1 MTLLT
6 IDGSTGEGGGQVLRT
21 SLSLSVLLNCPVQ
34 FVNIRAGRRQ
44 PGLRPQHVQAVKAAA
59 TICDAQVTGAS
70 EHSTTLLFE
79 PRNPPHAGSYRFDIG
94 TAGSV
99 TLVLQSVLVP
109 LSHAAGPS
117 RVTVTGG
124 THVAWSPPFDF
135 LKHVYLPALGP
146 LGFQAS
152 AHLDRWG
159 FYPQGGGQIDL
170 SVEPYQAPSSP
181 RPGWTFPRQQLGSL
195 HIMSAAA
202 NVGNQVTARQA
213 KQAYNRLLDAGF
225 APDLLQTRLLNPR
238 SPGPG
243 TCLFLLATYQHGQ
256 PAGFTGYGR
265 RGYPAERVADDAVD
279 AFLRHHRSDAPVD
292 PHLADQLLLPLVASG
307 HELAYVTSEITPHLM
322 TNAWV
327 IAQFLGPCVTVEGR
341 PGATGTVHIHPPT
354 GLTGRAGGQLAA
366 PPTIRQC

>member
-21 SLSLSVLLNCPVQ
+21 ALSLSVLLNRSVQ
-34 FVNIRAGRRQ
+34 LVNVRGGRRQ
-44 PGLRPQHVQAVKAAA
+44 PGLRPQHLQAVKAATA
-59 TICDAQVTGAS
+59 ICDAQVTGAR

-79 PRNPPHAGSYRFDIG
+79 PRTPPRAGSYRFDIG
-94 TAGSV
+94 TAGSA
-99 TLVLQSVLVP
+99 TLVMQSVLVP
-109 LSHAAGPS
+109 LSQAGGPS
-117 RVTVTGG
+117 QVTVTGG
-124 THVAWSPPFDF
+124 THVGWSPPFDF
-135 LKHVYLPALGP
+135 LQLVYLPALRS
-146 LGFQAS
+146 LGFRAS
-152 AHLDRWG
+152 AQLDRWG
-159 FYPQGGGQIDL
+159 FYPQGGGQIAL
-170 SVEPYQAPSSP
+170 SVEPYEAPSLP
-181 RPGWTFPRQQLGSL
+181 IPGWTQPRGQLNSL
-195 HIMSAAA
+195 HIVSAAA

-225 APDLLQTRLLNPR
+225 APNLLHTRLVNPR

-292 PHLADQLLLPLVASG
+292 PHLADQLLLPLVSTG
-307 HELAYVTSEITPHLM
+307 RELTYVTSEITPHLL

-327 IAQFLGPCVTVEGR
+327 IAQFLGSCVIVEGQ
-341 PGATGTVHIHPPT
+341 PGTGGTVHIRTPSGQP
-354 GLTGRAGGQLAA
+354 GGRMAAA
-366 PPTIRQC
+366 PKSL